1 MEKTTTWPEAGMRG
15 CGADTV
21 QVPTRC
27 ELGARGQVLTR
38 CELGACEQVLT
49 RYVVRYGQSLG
60 TFSHTAEAP
69 ISENWEDPQPLPHG
83 GQRGPR
89 CLSLWGWGPD
99 RHLGVLDYLRTIFP
113 S

>member
-21 QVPTRC
+21 QVLTRC
-27 ELGARGQVLTR
+27 ELGARG
-38 CELGACEQVLT
+38 QVLT

-69 ISENWEDPQPLPHG
+69 ISENWGEEWTDPP
-83 GQRGPR
+83 
-89 CLSLWGWGPD
+89 
-99 RHLGVLDYLRTIFP
+99 
-113 S
+113 